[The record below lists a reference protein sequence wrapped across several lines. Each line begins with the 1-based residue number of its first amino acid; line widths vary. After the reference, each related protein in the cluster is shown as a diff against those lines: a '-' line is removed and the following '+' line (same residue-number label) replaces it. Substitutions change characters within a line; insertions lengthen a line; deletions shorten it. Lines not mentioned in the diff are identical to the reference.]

1 MKRKPA
7 EQRPDKSVDGQASP
21 AAATGNSYN
30 RMEWA
35 GAFGDIGTLIPFAV
49 GYITLLGIDP
59 LGLLFAFGVSNIAI
73 GLYYRRPV
81 PVQPMKAIGAGAIAH
96 SATISPNMVWG
107 AGLFTGAFWLLM
119 ATTGM
124 IERISRFVAKPV
136 VRGVM
141 LGLGMSFILQGVR
154 MIAGD
159 DKVLSLFG
167 DNGDAALLG
176 GWYGPAIGV
185 AAIALTLVL
194 LRNRKLPA
202 MFALLFLGIVT
213 GIIHAHGDPELW
225 RQLTAIGVDFR
236 LPSFALGSFGFSD
249 LVKGTAVLALAQI
262 PLTLGNAIVAV
273 TAEHNTLF
281 PQQPVSE
288 RKVTLTQGLL
298 NLAAPIF
305 GGVPVCHGAGGMA
318 GHVRFGARTGG
329 ATVILGV
336 FLLLLAL
343 FFSDSVSL
351 LFSIFP
357 IELLGVILMFAGVEL
372 ALTIGDIDRRRQ
384 DVFVLVI
391 TAGICM
397 WNIGWG
403 FLAGVT
409 ISQVIKWRGFKL

>member
-1 MKRKPA
+1 MRRKPGEKEPGTSA
-7 EQRPDKSVDGQASP
+7 GSHAAPD
-21 AAATGNSYN
+21 AAGGNRFD

-49 GYITLLGIDP
+49 GYITLLGVDP
-59 LGLLFAFGVSNIAI
+59 LGLLFAFGASNIAI

-96 SATISPNMVWG
+96 SATITPNMVWG
-107 AGLFTGAFWLLM
+107 AGLFTGVFWLLM
-119 ATTGM
+119 AATGM
-124 IERISRFVAKPV
+124 IERVSRLVAKPV

-159 DKVLSLFG
+159 EKALALFG

-176 GWYGPAIGV
+176 SWYGPAIGV
-185 AAIALTLVL
+185 AAIALTLIL
-194 LRNRKLPA
+194 LRNRKFPA
-202 MFALLFLGIVT
+202 MFALLSLGILA
-213 GIIHAHGDPELW
+213 GIVHAHGDPVLW
-225 RQLTAIGVDFR
+225 SQLTAIGIDFR
-236 LPSFALGSFGFSD
+236 LPSFALGSFGFGD

-281 PQQPVSE
+281 PQHPVSE

-298 NLAAPIF
+298 NLAAPVV

-329 ATVILGV
+329 STVILGA

-351 LFSIFP
+351 VFSIFP

-384 DVFVLVI
+384 DVFLLII

-403 FLAGVT
+403 FLAGVAL
-409 ISQVIKWRGFKL
+409 SQAIKWRGFKL